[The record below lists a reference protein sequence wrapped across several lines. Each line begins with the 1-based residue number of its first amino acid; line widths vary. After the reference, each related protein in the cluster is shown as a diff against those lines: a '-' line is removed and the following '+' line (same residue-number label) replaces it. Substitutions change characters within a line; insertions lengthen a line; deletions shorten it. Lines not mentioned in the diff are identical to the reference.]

1 MIPMKTKVNL
11 LLGLAVGAL
20 FIWLALRGTDFEGVK
35 ASFKAANYLYLIPV
49 VFLSIAV
56 QVARSYRW
64 GVIVEPL
71 EKVNQGTLF
80 TITSVGFMA
89 ITLLP
94 VRMGEIVRPYLISRK
109 STVRLG
115 SALATIV
122 VERIFD
128 MLTLLVLL
136 LFVLMMVKLPEWV
149 FRTAYVILLITI
161 PFLFLLIF
169 LAVKRDISARGLDR
183 MLGKLPP
190 AFSSRLMRL
199 FHSFLD
205 GLQILPDWRKTVYL
219 SCLSLLIW
227 CLIGVAT
234 YTLFSSFASMGELPL
249 AAAFA
254 VLIITAL
261 GVALPTAPGF
271 IGNYHFSCVVGLTL
285 FGIPKTDALTFAI
298 VLHFIQF
305 CVVIVLGLAC
315 LPFIKVPLPSIFKSG
330 EQINDRYTA

>member
-1 MIPMKTKVNL
+1 MKTKVNL
-11 LLGLAVGAL
+11 FLGLAVGAL

-35 ASFKAANYLYLIPV
+35 ASFKSANYLYLIPV
-49 VFLSIAV
+49 VFLSIIV
-56 QVARSYRW
+56 QIVRSYRW

-71 EKVNQGTLF
+71 EKIDQGTLF
-80 TITSVGFMA
+80 SITSVGFMA

-94 VRMGEIVRPYLISRK
+94 VRMGEFVRPYLISRK
-109 STVRLG
+109 STIKLG
-115 SALATIV
+115 SSLATIV

-128 MLTLLVLL
+128 MLTLMILL
-136 LFVLMMVKLPEWV
+136 LFVLMTVDLPEWV
-149 FRTAYVILLITI
+149 FRTAYAILLIII
-161 PFLFLLIF
+161 PFFLLLIF
-169 LAVKRDISARGLDR
+169 LAVKREISVKGFDR
-183 MLGKLPP
+183 IAGKLPP
-190 AFSSRLMRL
+190 AFSSRLMKL

-205 GLQILPDWRKTVYL
+205 GLQILPDWKKTVN
-219 SCLSLLIW
+219 LSLLSLFIW
-227 CLIGVAT
+227 CLIAIIT
-234 YTLFSSFASMGELPL
+234 YILFSSFASMSELPL

-305 CVVIVLGLAC
+305 AVVIVLGLAC
-315 LPFIKVPLPSIFKSG
+315 LPFIKVPLSSLFKSG
-330 EQINDRYTA
+330 EQINTTYDT

>member
-1 MIPMKTKVNL
+1 MKTKVNL

-35 ASFKAANYLYLIPV
+35 ASFKSANYLYLIPV
-49 VFLSIAV
+49 VFLSIIV
-56 QVARSYRW
+56 QIVRSYRW

-71 EKVNQGTLF
+71 EKISQGTLF
-80 TITSVGFMA
+80 SITSVGFMA

-94 VRMGEIVRPYLISRK
+94 VRMGEFVRPYLISRK
-109 STVRLG
+109 STIKLG
-115 SALATIV
+115 SSLATIV

-128 MLTLLVLL
+128 MLTLMILL
-136 LFVLMMVKLPEWV
+136 LFVLMTVDLPEWV
-149 FRTAYVILLITI
+149 FRTAYAILLIII

-169 LAVKRDISARGLDR
+169 LAVKREISAKGFDR
-183 MLGKLPP
+183 IVRKLPP
-190 AFSSRLMRL
+190 AFSSRLMKL

-205 GLQILPDWRKTVYL
+205 GLQILPDWKKTVYL
-219 SCLSLLIW
+219 SFLSLCIW
-227 CLIGVAT
+227 GLIGLIT
-234 YTLFSSFASMGELPL
+234 YILFSSFASMSELPL
-249 AAAFA
+249 AAAYA

-271 IGNYHFSCVVGLTL
+271 IGNYHFSCVVALTL

-305 CVVIVLGLAC
+305 SVVIVLGLVC
-315 LPFIKVPLPSIFKSG
+315 LPFIKVPLSSLFKSG
-330 EQINDRYTA
+330 EQINAKYDT

>member
-1 MIPMKTKVNL
+1 MKTKVNL
-11 LLGLAVGAL
+11 LLGLAMGAL

-49 VFLSIAV
+49 VFLSIIV
-56 QVARSYRW
+56 QMVRSYRW

-71 EKVNQGTLF
+71 EKIDQGTLF

-94 VRMGEIVRPYLISRK
+94 VRMGEIVRPYLISKK
-109 STVRLG
+109 STVKLG
-115 SALATIV
+115 SSLATIV

-128 MLTLLVLL
+128 MLTLMILL
-136 LFVLMMVKLPEWV
+136 LFVLLTVELPEWV
-149 FRTAYVILLITI
+149 FRAAYAILLIII

-169 LAVKRDISARGLDR
+169 LAVNREISAKGLDR
-183 MLGKLPP
+183 IAGKLPP
-190 AFSSRLMRL
+190 AFASRLMKL

-205 GLQILPDWRKTVYL
+205 GLQILPDWKKMVYL
-219 SCLSLLIW
+219 SFLSLSTW
-227 CLIGVAT
+227 CLVGVAT
-234 YTLFSSFASMGELPL
+234 YILFSSFASMGELPL
-249 AAAFA
+249 AAAYA

-271 IGNYHFSCVVGLTL
+271 IGNYHFSCVMGLTL

-298 VLHFIQF
+298 VIHFIQLS
-305 CVVIVLGLAC
+305 VVIVLGLVC
-315 LPFIKVPLPSIFKSG
+315 LPFIKVPLPSLFKRGG
-330 EQINDRYTA
+330 EINPKHDT

>member
-1 MIPMKTKVNL
+1 MKTKINL

-20 FIWLALRGTDFEGVK
+20 FIWLALRGTDFQGVK

-49 VFLSIAV
+49 VFLSIIV
-56 QVARSYRW
+56 QIVRSYRW

-71 EKVNQGTLF
+71 EKISQGTLF
-80 TITSVGFMA
+80 SITSVGFMA

-94 VRMGEIVRPYLISRK
+94 VRMGEFVRPYLISRK
-109 STVRLG
+109 STIKLG
-115 SALATIV
+115 SSLATIV

-128 MLTLLVLL
+128 MLTLMILL
-136 LFVLMMVKLPEWV
+136 LFVLMTVDLPEWV
-149 FRTAYVILLITI
+149 FRTAYAILLIII

-169 LAVKRDISARGLDR
+169 LAVKREISAKGFDR
-183 MLGKLPP
+183 IVRKLPP
-190 AFSSRLMRL
+190 AFSSRLMKL

-205 GLQILPDWRKTVYL
+205 GLQILPDWKKTVFL
-219 SCLSLLIW
+219 SFLSLCIW
-227 CLIGVAT
+227 GLIGLIT
-234 YTLFSSFASMGELPL
+234 SILFSSFASMSELPL
-249 AAAFA
+249 AAAYA

-305 CVVIVLGLAC
+305 SVVIVLGLAC
-315 LPFIKVPLPSIFKSG
+315 LPFIKVPLSSLFKRG
-330 EQINDRYTA
+330 EQINAKYDT

>member
-1 MIPMKTKVNL
+1 MKTKVNL

-49 VFLSIAV
+49 VLLSIIV
-56 QVARSYRW
+56 QIVRSYRW

-71 EKVNQGTLF
+71 EKIDQGTLF
-80 TITSVGFMA
+80 SITSVGFMA

-94 VRMGEIVRPYLISRK
+94 VRMGEFVRPYLISRK
-109 STVRLG
+109 STIKLG
-115 SALATIV
+115 SSLATIV

-128 MLTLLVLL
+128 MLTLMILL
-136 LFVLMMVKLPEWV
+136 LFVLMTVDLPEWV
-149 FRTAYVILLITI
+149 FRTAYAILLIII

-169 LAVKRDISARGLDR
+169 LAVKREISAKGFDR
-183 MLGKLPP
+183 IVRKLPP
-190 AFSSRLMRL
+190 AFSSRLMKL

-205 GLQILPDWRKTVYL
+205 GLQILPDWKKTVYL
-219 SCLSLLIW
+219 SFLSLCIW
-227 CLIGVAT
+227 GLIGLIT
-234 YTLFSSFASMGELPL
+234 YILFSSFESMSGLPL
-249 AAAFA
+249 AAAYA

-305 CVVIVLGLAC
+305 SVVIVLGLAC
-315 LPFIKVPLPSIFKSG
+315 LPFIKVPLSLLFKSG
-330 EQINDRYTA
+330 EQINTTYDT

>member
-1 MIPMKTKVNL
+1 MKTKVNL
-11 LLGLAVGAL
+11 FLGLAVGAL

-35 ASFKAANYLYLIPV
+35 ASFKAANYRYLIPV
-49 VFLSIAV
+49 VFLSIIV
-56 QVARSYRW
+56 QIVRSYRW

-71 EKVNQGTLF
+71 EKIGQGTLF
-80 TITSVGFMA
+80 SITSVGFMA

-109 STVRLG
+109 STVKLG

-128 MLTLLVLL
+128 MLTLMLLL
-136 LFVLMMVKLPEWV
+136 LFVLMMVELPEWV
-149 FRTAYVILLITI
+149 FRAAYAILLIFI

-169 LAVKRDISARGLDR
+169 LAVKREISVKGFDR
-183 MLGKLPP
+183 IAGKLPP
-190 AFSSRLMRL
+190 AFASRLMRL

-205 GLQILPDWRKTVYL
+205 GLQILPDWKKTVYL
-219 SCLSLLIW
+219 SFLSLFIW
-227 CLIGVAT
+227 GLIGMLT
-234 YTLFSSFASMGELPL
+234 YILFSSFASMSELPL
-249 AAAFA
+249 AAGYT

-271 IGNYHFSCVVGLTL
+271 IGNYHFSCVLGLTL

-298 VLHFIQF
+298 VLHFIQLS
-305 CVVIVLGLAC
+305 VVIVLGLTS
-315 LPFIKVPLPSIFKSG
+315 LPFIKVPLSSLLKSG
-330 EQINDRYTA
+330 GEINTTYET

>member
-1 MIPMKTKVNL
+1 MKTKINL

-49 VFLSIAV
+49 VFLSIIV
-56 QVARSYRW
+56 QIVRSYRW

-71 EKVNQGTLF
+71 EKISQGTLF
-80 TITSVGFMA
+80 SITSVGFMA

-94 VRMGEIVRPYLISRK
+94 VRMGEFVRPYLISRK
-109 STVRLG
+109 STIKLG
-115 SALATIV
+115 SSLATIV

-128 MLTLLVLL
+128 MLTLMILL
-136 LFVLMMVKLPEWV
+136 LFVLMTVDLPEWV
-149 FRTAYVILLITI
+149 FRTAYAILLIII

-169 LAVKRDISARGLDR
+169 LAVKREISAKGFDR
-183 MLGKLPP
+183 IVRKLPP
-190 AFSSRLMRL
+190 AFSSRLMKL

-205 GLQILPDWRKTVYL
+205 GLQILPDWKKTVYL
-219 SCLSLLIW
+219 SFLSLCIW
-227 CLIGVAT
+227 GLIGLIT
-234 YTLFSSFASMGELPL
+234 YILFSSFASMSELPL
-249 AAAFA
+249 AAAYA

-305 CVVIVLGLAC
+305 AVVIVLGLAC
-315 LPFIKVPLPSIFKSG
+315 LPFIKVPLSSLFKSG
-330 EQINDRYTA
+330 EQINTTYDT

>member
-1 MIPMKTKVNL
+1 MKTKLNL
-11 LLGLAVGAL
+11 LLGLTLGAL
-20 FIWLALRGTDFEGVK
+20 FIWLAFRGTDFEGVK

-49 VFLSIAV
+49 VLLSIIV
-56 QVARSYRW
+56 QIVRSYRW

-71 EKVNQGTLF
+71 EKIDQMTLF
-80 TITSVGFMA
+80 SITSVGFMA

-94 VRMGEIVRPYLISRK
+94 VRMGEFVRPYLISRK
-109 STVRLG
+109 STIKLG

-128 MLTLLVLL
+128 MLTLMILL
-136 LFVLMMVKLPEWV
+136 LFVLMTVELPEWV
-149 FRTAYVILLITI
+149 FRTAYAILLIII

-169 LAVKRDISARGLDR
+169 LAVNREISAKGLDR
-183 MLGKLPP
+183 IVGKLPP
-190 AFSSRLMRL
+190 AFSSRLRKL

-205 GLQILPDWRKTVYL
+205 GLQILPDWKKTVYL
-219 SCLSLLIW
+219 SFLSLCIW
-227 CLIGVAT
+227 GLIGLVT
-234 YTLFSSFASMGELPL
+234 YILFSSFASMSELPL
-249 AAAFA
+249 AAAYA

-271 IGNYHFSCVVGLTL
+271 IGNYHFSCVVALTL

-305 CVVIVLGLAC
+305 SVVIVLGLAC
-315 LPFIKVPLPSIFKSG
+315 LPFIKVPLASLFKSG
-330 EQINDRYTA
+330 EQINAKSDT